1 MALGPS
7 GRRAS
12 RHAPVL
18 YPEER
23 SSRVA
28 INAENSA
35 SIVESFRRER
45 VNVRPYVRTSTQKL
59 KWTYELHQCFML
71 AVEKL
76 GGQNKATP
84 KRILQHMSRE
94 GITIAHIKSHL
105 QMFRSGKINA
115 EGLSKSDY
123 KMWQGGQWQSN
134 NGRPVISYE
143 PAQPKSRFEELS
155 ENLDFEPAMALIQL
169 REDSGRSSDSGASAG
184 ELLRGS
190 PDNRARFQPYV
201 HKKSKAIKQLAENVA
216 TGSGGFVVEVNDKH
230 NAQSSTNREQELHQ
244 QDLGHSSTHQPN
256 PWPSTSG
263 DPFLCEASA
272 EHPVDVTDSL
282 SGRKRKTEEIIELNL
297 TMATRSPRP
306 SLQFV
311 SPPTPEEA
319 ALSLA
324 LS

>member
-1 MALGPS
+1 MLRDCLNLVNAHDLIFIVIVY
-7 GRRAS
+7 RRYCLLLVCIQSTKGFLYCECSLIEMVDAD
-12 RHAPVL
+12 ADVL
-18 YPEER
+18 IFC
-23 SSRVA
+23 V
-28 INAENSA
+28 
-35 SIVESFRRER
+35 
-45 VNVRPYVRTSTQKL
+45 
-59 KWTYELHQCFML
+59 
-71 AVEKL
+71 
-76 GGQNKATP
+76 
-84 KRILQHMSRE
+84 
-94 GITIAHIKSHL
+94 
-105 QMFRSGKINA
+105 
-115 EGLSKSDY
+115 DY